1 MRRRTLALKQAGTA
15 LLVGAGGLP
24 LAAIACDRASDS
36 PPAPVAQASA
46 AAVAPLASDVGRTAG
61 GDLMHVRTLE
71 NRVAYVPPECFTMT
85 RTGDGPQRWNPC
97 YVCHTAPEAPNFT
110 NDEDLQS
117 HLAFPVPALV
127 NPYTN
132 LFAPAAMRA
141 APESDAEVLAYVR
154 RSNYF
159 DADGSMLLNRRLDA
173 LPREWDGDDNGH
185 WDGFRPDVWFRFDD
199 RGFDHAPDGTPNGW
213 RAFAYY
219 PFPGTFF
226 PTNGSTDD
234 VLIRLD
240 APFRED
246 AQGKPDARI
255 YELNLAIVE
264 ALIARASVAIDPVDE
279 EPLGVDLDL
288 DGRLDRAGHIAFD
301 ASPGPPGFTRMHYVG
316 RAHELEKVGKLAIS
330 PGLFPL
336 GTEFF
341 HTVRYIDLSPAGAP
355 TMAPRMKEVR
365 YAKKIEW
372 LPFKRLAVV
381 AEDDAR
387 ETQQSGDGARTDI
400 LWGRER
406 GIYNNAGWVYQGFIE
421 ARDGSLRP
429 QSFDETAACVGCHG
443 GIGATTDSA
452 FAFPRKI
459 AGTAPQRGW
468 WHWSQRDF
476 RGVPEPK
483 RIDGQYEYSLYLAE
497 AGAGDDLRENG
508 EVLARFFDGT
518 RLRQAE
524 VTRLHGDIA
533 RLLLPSPARAIA
545 LDRAYRAVVL
555 EQSFGLGRG
564 ALAAPTHNVLRT
576 VTIRAPTGI
585 EHPVRALRLAR

>member
-1 MRRRTLALKQAGTA
+1 MRRPSLALCHAGAAVVATAGT
-15 LLVGAGGLP
+15 LP
-24 LAAIACDRASDS
+24 FVLAACDRSSSDPPPPLLAASAS
-36 PPAPVAQASA
+36 PPALA
-46 AAVAPLASDVGRTAG
+46 AAAMDPRG
-61 GDLMHVRTLE
+61 LMHVRTLE

-85 RTGDGPQRWNPC
+85 AAGRGPQHWNPC
-97 YVCHTAPEAPNFT
+97 YVCHTASEAPNFT
-110 NDEDLQS
+110 NDADLQVR
-117 HLAFPVPALV
+117 LAFPVPALV
-127 NPYTN
+127 NPWSN
-132 LFAPAAMRA
+132 LFAPAAARA
-141 APESDAEVLAYVR
+141 KPASDAEILAYVR

-159 DADGSMLLNRRLDA
+159 DADGAISLNRRFDA
-173 LPREWDGDDNGH
+173 LPPEWDGDDNGR
-185 WDGFRPDVWFRFDD
+185 WDGFRPDVWFHFDD

-240 APFRED
+240 TPFRED
-246 AQGKPDARI
+246 ATGKADPRI
-255 YELNLAIVE
+255 YELNLAVVE
-264 ALIARASVAIDPVDE
+264 ALVTRSNVAIDPADE
-279 EPLGVDLDL
+279 EALDVDLDL
-288 DGRLDRAGHIAFD
+288 DGHLGRATRVAFD
-301 ASPGPPGFTRMHYVG
+301 ASPGPPGYTRMHYVG
-316 RAHELEKVGKLAIS
+316 RAHDLEKQGKLAIA

-341 HTVRYIDLSPAGAP
+341 HTVRYIDVSPAGVP

-372 LPFKRLAVV
+372 VPFKRLAVL

-387 ETQQSGDGARTDI
+387 ETEQSSDGARNDI

-406 GIYNNAGWVYQGFIE
+406 GIYNGQGWLYQGFIE
-421 ARDGSLRP
+421 AKDGSLRP
-429 QSFDETAACVGCHG
+429 QSFDETAFCVGCHG

-476 RGVPEPK
+476 RGLPEPK

-508 EVLARFFDGT
+508 EVIERFFDGPN
-518 RLRQAE
+518 LRPAE
-524 VTRLHGDIA
+524 VRRLHEDIG
-533 RLLLPSPARAIA
+533 RLLLPSPARAIG

-555 EQSFGLGRG
+555 EQSYSFGRG
-564 ALAAPTHNVLRT
+564 ALAVPAHNVHRT
-576 VTIRAPTGI
+576 VTLRAPTGI
-585 EHPVRALRLAR
+585 DKPVRALRLAR